1 MIATFAIA
9 ALALYLLIG
18 EPLLGRRSHRRMLTA
33 LDAGTPGARL
43 CFYLQWTR
51 QGWALL
57 AVTLIVTLGLAHWPA
72 AQLGFRLPDWPHMP
86 PISLGALGGFIVGV
100 ALAAIVGI
108 VLGTVLGRRQRRS
121 KGDPISGE
129 RIPPFVVGGND
140 VLRMLPHTRNERLG
154 WVALSVTAGITEEVI
169 WRGFG
174 LGLLFILLP
183 SAHPIVPIVLAGLAF
198 GSAHF
203 YQGWLGMLA
212 TGLLG
217 AAFAALFWA
226 SGSLLLP
233 ILIHVLIDLRALLVR
248 VPQSFTADTS
258 GEQL

>member
-33 LDAGTPGARL
+33 LEARTPGARL
-43 CFYLQWTR
+43 RFYLQWTW
-51 QGWALL
+51 QAWALL
-57 AVTLIVTLGLAHWPA
+57 AATLIVTLGLAHWTP
-72 AQLGFRLPDWPHMP
+72 AQLGLRLPDWPHMT
-86 PISLGALGGFIVGV
+86 PISHGAIGGFMVGV
-100 ALAAIVGI
+100 ALAAVVGI
-108 VLGTVLGRRQRRS
+108 VLGAALGRRQRRA
-121 KGDPISGE
+121 KGEPTRGE
-129 RIPPFVVGGND
+129 HRHPFVVGGNN
-140 VLRMLPHTRNERLG
+140 VLHMLPRTRNERLG
-154 WVALSVTAGITEEVI
+154 WAALSVTAGITEEVI

-183 SAHPIVPIVLAGLAF
+183 CAHPVVPIALAGLAF
-198 GSAHF
+198 GLAHF

-212 TGLLG
+212 TGFLG
-217 AAFAALFWA
+217 VGFAALFWA

-248 VPQSFTADTS
+248 IPQSSIPDIS
-258 GEQL
+258 EEQP